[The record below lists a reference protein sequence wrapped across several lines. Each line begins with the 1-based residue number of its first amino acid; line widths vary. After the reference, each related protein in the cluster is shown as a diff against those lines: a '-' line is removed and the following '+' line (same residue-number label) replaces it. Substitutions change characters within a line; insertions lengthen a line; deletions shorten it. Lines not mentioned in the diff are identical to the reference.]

1 MIRNGPQDKM
11 PSELHIEGEGHRVL
25 PSSDDPQPMTPSSF
39 CSTLTKPS
47 ERESSD
53 SKEPQSEPARFS
65 FSFSL
70 ACLHTSMRDTA
81 LLTSLESTS
90 GSWTACSTTSM
101 SKVRIMPVT
110 KPASGPDS
118 FSTRG

>member
-11 PSELHIEGEGHRVL
+11 PSELDMKGAGHRVL
-25 PSSDDPQPMTPSSF
+25 PSSDDPQPMTSSSF
-39 CSTLTKPS
+39 SSTLTKPS

-53 SKEPQSEPARFS
+53 SKEPQSDPARFS

-81 LLTSLESTS
+81 LLTSLEST
-90 GSWTACSTTSM
+90 
-101 SKVRIMPVT
+101 
-110 KPASGPDS
+110 
-118 FSTRG
+118 